1 MHAKRALK
9 KSVKKKAS
17 QRLIFSNALKKR
29 AWKKLV
35 SMYEAVFCFTL
46 FVTLNGAWIASIVK
60 KNTHQNIECD
70 IVDNYVKSENVRGPI
85 SDQVLT
91 HVVKKRFF
99 LFKWLSL
106 PSAWTL
112 EKFWKSNP

>member
-9 KSVKKKAS
+9 KAS
-17 QRLIFSNALKKR
+17 KRLIFSNALKKR

-91 HVVKKRFF
+91 HVAKKRFF

-112 EKFWKSNP
+112 EKLWKSNP

>member
-9 KSVKKKAS
+9 KALKKAS
-17 QRLIFSNALKKR
+17 KRLIFSNALKKR

-35 SMYEAVFCFTL
+35 SMYEAVFFFTL

-91 HVVKKRFF
+91 HVAKKRFF

-112 EKFWKSNP
+112 EKLWKSNP